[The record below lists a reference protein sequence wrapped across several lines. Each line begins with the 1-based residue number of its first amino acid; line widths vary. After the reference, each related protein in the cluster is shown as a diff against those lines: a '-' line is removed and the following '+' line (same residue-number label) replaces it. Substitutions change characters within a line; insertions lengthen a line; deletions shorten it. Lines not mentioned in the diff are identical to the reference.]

1 MRKKN
6 LNKLTKNLGRYLDQ
20 DQLEQVKKAYF
31 FAANAH
37 SGQFRVSGDPYV
49 THPLAVAEIL
59 GTLKMDQDCL
69 SAAML
74 HDVIEDS
81 GIPKT
86 FLKKEF
92 NKKDVES
99 FFKNV
104 TKQHEKINIL
114 VNNVGRSEPGDPE
127 VMDYDVWREQFSTNL
142 DTAFFAIKQ
151 IIPTMKK
158 NDGGSIVNISSV
170 AGMRYVGKPQVGYS
184 ASKAA
189 LMQMTKTTAIIHAE
203 NKIRL
208 NCVVPGLMH
217 TPLVKRLAN
226 KYADGKYDEFVKTRN
241 NQVPMKKMGSSFDVA
256 NAVLFLASDE
266 AKYITGTEIVVDG
279 GLTATTP

>member
-1 MRKKN
+1 MLELKHTIRKKKIMLSLDGKTAIVAGCGSEGEGWGN
-6 LNKLTKNLGRYLDQ
+6 GRAIATLLARQGAKVIGTDLNYKAAKNTQ
-20 DQLEQVKKAYF
+20 DFIIKENKKCEVYEV
-31 FAANAH
+31 NM
-37 SGQFRVSGDPYV
+37 S
-49 THPLAVAEIL
+49 
-59 GTLKMDQDCL
+59 
-69 SAAML
+69 
-74 HDVIEDS
+74 
-81 GIPKT
+81 
-86 FLKKEF
+86 

-104 TKQHEKINIL
+104 TKLNEKINIL

-151 IIPTMKK
+151 IIPIMKK
-158 NDGGSIVNISSV
+158 IGGGSIVNISSV

-217 TPLVKRLAN
+217 TPLVERLAN

-266 AKYITGTEIVVDG
+266 AKYITGTVIVVDG

>member
-1 MRKKN
+1 MLELKYRFRKKKIMLN
-6 LNKLTKNLGRYLDQ
+6 LDGKTAIVTGCGSEGEGWGNGRAIATLLARQGAKVIGTDLNYKAAKNTQDFILKENNKC
-20 DQLEQVKKAYF
+20 
-31 FAANAH
+31 
-37 SGQFRVSGDPYV
+37 
-49 THPLAVAEIL
+49 EIYEVN
-59 GTLKMDQDCL
+59 M
-69 SAAML
+69 S
-74 HDVIEDS
+74 
-81 GIPKT
+81 
-86 FLKKEF
+86 
-92 NKKDVES
+92 NKKDVDS
-99 FFKNV
+99 FFKNI

-127 VMDYDVWREQFSTNL
+127 VLDYDVWREQFSTNL

-151 IIPTMKK
+151 IIPIMKK
-158 NDGGSIVNISSV
+158 IGGGSIVNISSV

-217 TPLVKRLAN
+217 TPLVERLAN
-226 KYADGKYDEFVKTRN
+226 KYADGKYEEFVKTRN

>member
-1 MRKKN
+1 MLELKHKIRKKKIMLN
-6 LNKLTKNLGRYLDQ
+6 LDGKTAIVTGCGSEGEGWGNGRAIATLLARQGAKVIGTDLNYKAAKNTQDFILKENNKC
-20 DQLEQVKKAYF
+20 
-31 FAANAH
+31 
-37 SGQFRVSGDPYV
+37 
-49 THPLAVAEIL
+49 EIHEVN
-59 GTLKMDQDCL
+59 M
-69 SAAML
+69 S
-74 HDVIEDS
+74 
-81 GIPKT
+81 
-86 FLKKEF
+86 
-92 NKKDVES
+92 NKKDVDS

-158 NDGGSIVNISSV
+158 IGGGSIVNISSV
-170 AGMRYVGKPQVGYS
+170 AGIRYVGKPQVGYS

-217 TPLVKRLAN
+217 TPLVERLAN
-226 KYADGKYDEFVKTRN
+226 KYADGKYEEFVKTRN

-266 AKYITGTEIVVDG
+266 AEYITGTEIVVDG

>member
-1 MRKKN
+1 MLELKHTIRKKKIMLN
-6 LNKLTKNLGRYLDQ
+6 LDGKTAIVTGCGSEGEGWGNGRAIATLLARQGAKVIGTDLNYKAAKNTQDFILKENNKC
-20 DQLEQVKKAYF
+20 
-31 FAANAH
+31 
-37 SGQFRVSGDPYV
+37 
-49 THPLAVAEIL
+49 EIHEVN
-59 GTLKMDQDCL
+59 M
-69 SAAML
+69 S
-74 HDVIEDS
+74 
-81 GIPKT
+81 
-86 FLKKEF
+86 
-92 NKKDVES
+92 NKKDVDS

-158 NDGGSIVNISSV
+158 NGGGSIVNISSV

-217 TPLVKRLAN
+217 TPLVERLAN
-226 KYADGKYDEFVKTRN
+226 KYADGKYEEFVKTRN

-256 NAVLFLASDE
+256 HAVLFLASDE
-266 AKYITGTEIVVDG
+266 AKYITGTAIVVDG

>member
-1 MRKKN
+1 MLELKHKIRKKKIMLN
-6 LNKLTKNLGRYLDQ
+6 LDGKTAIVTGCGSEGEGWGNGRAIATLLARQGAKVIGTDLNYKAAKNTQDFILKENNKC
-20 DQLEQVKKAYF
+20 
-31 FAANAH
+31 
-37 SGQFRVSGDPYV
+37 
-49 THPLAVAEIL
+49 EIH
-59 GTLKMDQDCL
+59 KVNM
-69 SAAML
+69 S
-74 HDVIEDS
+74 
-81 GIPKT
+81 
-86 FLKKEF
+86 
-92 NKKDVES
+92 NKKDVDS

-151 IIPTMKK
+151 IIPIMKK
-158 NDGGSIVNISSV
+158 IGGGSIVNISSV

-217 TPLVKRLAN
+217 TPLVERLAN

>member
-1 MRKKN
+1 MLKFKLKIRKREIMLNLDGKTAIVTGCGSEGEGWGNGRAIATLLARQGAKVIGTDLNYKAAKN
-6 LNKLTKNLGRYLDQ
+6 TQDFILKENNKC
-20 DQLEQVKKAYF
+20 
-31 FAANAH
+31 
-37 SGQFRVSGDPYV
+37 
-49 THPLAVAEIL
+49 EIHEVN
-59 GTLKMDQDCL
+59 M
-69 SAAML
+69 S
-74 HDVIEDS
+74 
-81 GIPKT
+81 
-86 FLKKEF
+86 
-92 NKKDVES
+92 NKKDVDS

-127 VMDYDVWREQFSTNL
+127 VLDYDVWREQFSTNL

-151 IIPTMKK
+151 IIPIMKK
-158 NDGGSIVNISSV
+158 IGGGSIVNISSV

-217 TPLVKRLAN
+217 TPLVERLAN

-266 AKYITGTEIVVDG
+266 SKYITGTEIVVDG

>member
-1 MRKKN
+1 MLELKHKIRKKKIMLN
-6 LNKLTKNLGRYLDQ
+6 LDGKTAIVTGCGSEGEGWGNGRAIATLLARQGAKVIGTDLNYKAAKNTQDFILKENNKC
-20 DQLEQVKKAYF
+20 
-31 FAANAH
+31 
-37 SGQFRVSGDPYV
+37 
-49 THPLAVAEIL
+49 EIHEVN
-59 GTLKMDQDCL
+59 M
-69 SAAML
+69 S
-74 HDVIEDS
+74 
-81 GIPKT
+81 
-86 FLKKEF
+86 
-92 NKKDVES
+92 NKKDVDS

-104 TKQHEKINIL
+104 KNQHQKINIL

-151 IIPTMKK
+151 IIPIMKK
-158 NDGGSIVNISSV
+158 IGGGSIVNISSV

-217 TPLVKRLAN
+217 TPLVERLAN
-226 KYADGKYDEFVKTRN
+226 KYADGKYEEFVKTRN

>member
-1 MRKKN
+1 MLKLKSKIRKKKIMLN
-6 LNKLTKNLGRYLDQ
+6 LDGKTAIVTGCGSEGEGWGNGRAIATLLARQGAKVIGTDLNYKAAKNTQDFILKENNKC
-20 DQLEQVKKAYF
+20 
-31 FAANAH
+31 
-37 SGQFRVSGDPYV
+37 
-49 THPLAVAEIL
+49 EIHEVN
-59 GTLKMDQDCL
+59 M
-69 SAAML
+69 S
-74 HDVIEDS
+74 
-81 GIPKT
+81 
-86 FLKKEF
+86 
-92 NKKDVES
+92 NKKDVDS

-104 TKQHEKINIL
+104 TNQHEKINIL

-151 IIPTMKK
+151 VIPKMKK
-158 NDGGSIVNISSV
+158 IGGGSIVNISSV

-217 TPLVKRLAN
+217 TPLVERLAN
-226 KYADGKYDEFVKTRN
+226 KYADGKYEEFVKTRN

-266 AKYITGTEIVVDG
+266 AKYITGTQIVVDG

>member
-1 MRKKN
+1 MLELKRKLRKKKIMLN
-6 LNKLTKNLGRYLDQ
+6 LDGKTAIVTGCGSEGEGWGNGRAIATLLARQGAKVIGTDLNYKAAKNTQDFILKENNKC
-20 DQLEQVKKAYF
+20 
-31 FAANAH
+31 
-37 SGQFRVSGDPYV
+37 
-49 THPLAVAEIL
+49 EIHEVN
-59 GTLKMDQDCL
+59 M
-69 SAAML
+69 S
-74 HDVIEDS
+74 
-81 GIPKT
+81 
-86 FLKKEF
+86 
-92 NKKDVES
+92 NKKDVDS

-127 VMDYDVWREQFSTNL
+127 VLDYDVWREQFSTNL

-151 IIPTMKK
+151 IIPIMKK
-158 NDGGSIVNISSV
+158 IGGGSIVNISSV

-217 TPLVKRLAN
+217 TPLVERLAN

>member
-1 MRKKN
+1 MLDLKYKIRKKKIMLN
-6 LNKLTKNLGRYLDQ
+6 LDGKTAIVTGCGSEVEGWGNGRAIATLLARQGAKVIGTDLNYKAAKNTQDFILKENNKC
-20 DQLEQVKKAYF
+20 
-31 FAANAH
+31 
-37 SGQFRVSGDPYV
+37 
-49 THPLAVAEIL
+49 EIHEVN
-59 GTLKMDQDCL
+59 M
-69 SAAML
+69 S
-74 HDVIEDS
+74 
-81 GIPKT
+81 
-86 FLKKEF
+86 
-92 NKKDVES
+92 NKKDVDS

-127 VMDYDVWREQFSTNL
+127 VLDYDVWREQFSTNL

-151 IIPTMKK
+151 IIPIMKK
-158 NDGGSIVNISSV
+158 IGGGSIVNISSV

-217 TPLVKRLAN
+217 TPLVERLAN
-226 KYADGKYDEFVKTRN
+226 KYADGKYEEFVKTRN

>member
-1 MRKKN
+1 MLELKHKIRKKKIMLN
-6 LNKLTKNLGRYLDQ
+6 LDGKTAIVTGCGSEGEGWGNGRAIATLLARQGAKVIGTDLNYKAAKNTQDFILKENNKC
-20 DQLEQVKKAYF
+20 
-31 FAANAH
+31 
-37 SGQFRVSGDPYV
+37 
-49 THPLAVAEIL
+49 EIHEVN
-59 GTLKMDQDCL
+59 M
-69 SAAML
+69 S
-74 HDVIEDS
+74 
-81 GIPKT
+81 
-86 FLKKEF
+86 

-104 TKQHEKINIL
+104 TNQNEKINIL

-151 IIPTMKK
+151 IIPIMKK
-158 NDGGSIVNISSV
+158 IGGGSIVNISSV

-217 TPLVKRLAN
+217 TPLVERLAN

>member
-1 MRKKN
+1 MLELKHKIRKKKIMLN
-6 LNKLTKNLGRYLDQ
+6 LDGKTAIVTGCGSEGEGWGNGRAIATLLARQGAKVIGTDLNYKAAKNTQ
-20 DQLEQVKKAYF
+20 DFILKE
-31 FAANAH
+31 NNEC
-37 SGQFRVSGDPYV
+37 
-49 THPLAVAEIL
+49 EIYEVN
-59 GTLKMDQDCL
+59 MC
-69 SAAML
+69 
-74 HDVIEDS
+74 
-81 GIPKT
+81 
-86 FLKKEF
+86 
-92 NKKDVES
+92 NKKDVDS

-142 DTAFFAIKQ
+142 DTAFFAIKE
-151 IIPTMKK
+151 IIPIMKK
-158 NDGGSIVNISSV
+158 IGGGSIVNISSV

-217 TPLVKRLAN
+217 TPLVERLAN
-226 KYADGKYDEFVKTRN
+226 KYADGKYEEFVKTRN

>member
-1 MRKKN
+1 MLELKHKIRKKKIMLN
-6 LNKLTKNLGRYLDQ
+6 LDGKTAIVTGCGSEGEGWGNGRAIATLLARQGAKVIGTDLNYKAAKNTQDFILKENNKC
-20 DQLEQVKKAYF
+20 
-31 FAANAH
+31 
-37 SGQFRVSGDPYV
+37 
-49 THPLAVAEIL
+49 EIHEVN
-59 GTLKMDQDCL
+59 M
-69 SAAML
+69 S
-74 HDVIEDS
+74 
-81 GIPKT
+81 
-86 FLKKEF
+86 
-92 NKKDVES
+92 NKKDVDS

-158 NDGGSIVNISSV
+158 NGGGSIVNISSV

-217 TPLVKRLAN
+217 TPLVERLAN
-226 KYADGKYDEFVKTRN
+226 KYADGKYEEFVKTRN

-256 NAVLFLASDE
+256 HAVLFLASDE

>member
-1 MRKKN
+1 MLELKHKIRKKKIMLN
-6 LNKLTKNLGRYLDQ
+6 LDGKTAIVTGCGSEGEGWGNGRAIATLLARQGAKVIGTDLNYKAAKNTQDFILKENNKC
-20 DQLEQVKKAYF
+20 
-31 FAANAH
+31 
-37 SGQFRVSGDPYV
+37 
-49 THPLAVAEIL
+49 EIHEVN
-59 GTLKMDQDCL
+59 M
-69 SAAML
+69 S
-74 HDVIEDS
+74 
-81 GIPKT
+81 
-86 FLKKEF
+86 

-104 TKQHEKINIL
+104 TNQHQKINIL

-142 DTAFFAIKQ
+142 DTAFFSIKQ
-151 IIPTMKK
+151 VIPTMKK
-158 NDGGSIVNISSV
+158 IGGGSIVNISSV

-217 TPLVKRLAN
+217 TPLVERLAN

>member
-1 MRKKN
+1 MLELKHKIRKKKNMLN
-6 LNKLTKNLGRYLDQ
+6 LDGKTAIVTGCGSEGEGWGNGRAIATLLARQGAKVIGTDLNYKAAKNTQDFILKENNKC
-20 DQLEQVKKAYF
+20 
-31 FAANAH
+31 
-37 SGQFRVSGDPYV
+37 
-49 THPLAVAEIL
+49 EIHEVN
-59 GTLKMDQDCL
+59 M
-69 SAAML
+69 S
-74 HDVIEDS
+74 
-81 GIPKT
+81 
-86 FLKKEF
+86 

-151 IIPTMKK
+151 VIPTMKK
-158 NDGGSIVNISSV
+158 IGGGSIVNISSV

-217 TPLVKRLAN
+217 TPLVERLAN

>member
-1 MRKKN
+1 MLELKHKIRKKKIMLN
-6 LNKLTKNLGRYLDQ
+6 LDGKTAIVTGCGSEGEGWGNGRAIATLLARQGAKVIGTDLNYKAAKNTQDFILKENNKC
-20 DQLEQVKKAYF
+20 
-31 FAANAH
+31 
-37 SGQFRVSGDPYV
+37 
-49 THPLAVAEIL
+49 EIHEVN
-59 GTLKMDQDCL
+59 M
-69 SAAML
+69 S
-74 HDVIEDS
+74 
-81 GIPKT
+81 
-86 FLKKEF
+86 
-92 NKKDVES
+92 NKKDVDS

-158 NDGGSIVNISSV
+158 IGGGSIVNISSV

-217 TPLVKRLAN
+217 TPLVERLAN

>member
-1 MRKKN
+1 MLKFKHKIRKKKIMLN
-6 LNKLTKNLGRYLDQ
+6 LDGKTAIVTGCGSEGEGWGNGRAIATLLARQGAKVIGTDLNYKAAKNTQDFILKENNKC
-20 DQLEQVKKAYF
+20 
-31 FAANAH
+31 
-37 SGQFRVSGDPYV
+37 
-49 THPLAVAEIL
+49 EIHEVN
-59 GTLKMDQDCL
+59 M
-69 SAAML
+69 S
-74 HDVIEDS
+74 
-81 GIPKT
+81 
-86 FLKKEF
+86 

-151 IIPTMKK
+151 VIPTMKK
-158 NDGGSIVNISSV
+158 IGGGSIVNISSV

-217 TPLVKRLAN
+217 TPLVERLAN
-226 KYADGKYDEFVKTRN
+226 KYADGKYEEFVKTRN

>member
-1 MRKKN
+1 MLELKHTIRKKKIMLN
-6 LNKLTKNLGRYLDQ
+6 LDGKTAIVTGCGSEGEGWGNGRAIATLLARQGAKVIGTDLNYKAAKNTQDFILKENNKC
-20 DQLEQVKKAYF
+20 
-31 FAANAH
+31 
-37 SGQFRVSGDPYV
+37 
-49 THPLAVAEIL
+49 EIHEVN
-59 GTLKMDQDCL
+59 M
-69 SAAML
+69 S
-74 HDVIEDS
+74 
-81 GIPKT
+81 
-86 FLKKEF
+86 
-92 NKKDVES
+92 NKKDVDS

-151 IIPTMKK
+151 IIPIMKK
-158 NDGGSIVNISSV
+158 IGGGSIVNISSV

-217 TPLVKRLAN
+217 TPLVERLAN

>member
-1 MRKKN
+1 MLESKHKIRKKKIMLN
-6 LNKLTKNLGRYLDQ
+6 LDGKTAIVTGCGSEGEGWGNGRAIATLLARQGAKVIGTDLNYKAAKNTQDFILKENNKC
-20 DQLEQVKKAYF
+20 
-31 FAANAH
+31 
-37 SGQFRVSGDPYV
+37 
-49 THPLAVAEIL
+49 EIHEVN
-59 GTLKMDQDCL
+59 M
-69 SAAML
+69 S
-74 HDVIEDS
+74 
-81 GIPKT
+81 
-86 FLKKEF
+86 
-92 NKKDVES
+92 NKKDVDS

-127 VMDYDVWREQFSTNL
+127 VLDYDVWREQFSTNL

-151 IIPTMKK
+151 IIPIMKK
-158 NDGGSIVNISSV
+158 IGGGSIVNISSV

-217 TPLVKRLAN
+217 TPLVERLAN

-256 NAVLFLASDE
+256 NAALFLVSDE

>member
-1 MRKKN
+1 MLEFKHKIRKKKIVLN
-6 LNKLTKNLGRYLDQ
+6 LDGKIAIVTGCGSEGEGWGNGRAIATLLARQGAKVIGTDLNY
-20 DQLEQVKKAYF
+20 K
-31 FAANAH
+31 AANNT
-37 SGQFRVSGDPYV
+37 QDFI
-49 THPLAVAEIL
+49 LKENNKCEIHEVN
-59 GTLKMDQDCL
+59 M
-69 SAAML
+69 S
-74 HDVIEDS
+74 
-81 GIPKT
+81 
-86 FLKKEF
+86 

-158 NDGGSIVNISSV
+158 IGGGSIVNISSV

-217 TPLVKRLAN
+217 TPLVERLAN
-226 KYADGKYDEFVKTRN
+226 KYADGKYEEFVKTRN

-256 NAVLFLASDE
+256 NAVLFLVSDE

>member
-1 MRKKN
+1 MLELKQKIRKKKIMLN
-6 LNKLTKNLGRYLDQ
+6 LDGKTAIVPGCGSEGAGWGNGRAIATLLARQGAKVIGTDLNYKAAKNTQDFILKENNKC
-20 DQLEQVKKAYF
+20 
-31 FAANAH
+31 
-37 SGQFRVSGDPYV
+37 
-49 THPLAVAEIL
+49 EIHEVN
-59 GTLKMDQDCL
+59 M
-69 SAAML
+69 S
-74 HDVIEDS
+74 
-81 GIPKT
+81 
-86 FLKKEF
+86 
-92 NKKDVES
+92 NKKDVDS

-104 TKQHEKINIL
+104 TKQHQKINIL

-151 IIPTMKK
+151 IIPIMKK
-158 NDGGSIVNISSV
+158 IGGGSIVNISSV

-217 TPLVKRLAN
+217 TPLVERLAN
-226 KYADGKYDEFVKTRN
+226 KYADGKYEEFVKTRN

>member
-1 MRKKN
+1 MLELKQKIRKKKIMLN
-6 LNKLTKNLGRYLDQ
+6 LDGKTAIVTGCGSEGEGWGNGRAIATLLARQGAKVIGTDLNYKAAKNTQDFILKENNKC
-20 DQLEQVKKAYF
+20 
-31 FAANAH
+31 
-37 SGQFRVSGDPYV
+37 
-49 THPLAVAEIL
+49 EIHEVN
-59 GTLKMDQDCL
+59 M
-69 SAAML
+69 S
-74 HDVIEDS
+74 
-81 GIPKT
+81 
-86 FLKKEF
+86 
-92 NKKDVES
+92 NKKDVDS

-104 TKQHEKINIL
+104 TKQNEKINIL

-127 VMDYDVWREQFSTNL
+127 VLDYDVWREQFSTNL

-151 IIPTMKK
+151 VIPTMKK
-158 NDGGSIVNISSV
+158 IGGGSIVNISSV

-217 TPLVKRLAN
+217 TPLVERLAN

>member
-1 MRKKN
+1 MLN
-6 LNKLTKNLGRYLDQ
+6 LDGKT
-20 DQLEQVKKAYF
+20 AI
-31 FAANAH
+31 
-37 SGQFRVSGDPYV
+37 VSGCGSEGEGWGNGRAIA
-49 THPLAVAEIL
+49 TLLARQGAKVIGTDLNYKAAKNTQDFILKENNKCEIHEVN
-59 GTLKMDQDCL
+59 M
-69 SAAML
+69 S
-74 HDVIEDS
+74 
-81 GIPKT
+81 
-86 FLKKEF
+86 
-92 NKKDVES
+92 NKKDVDF

-104 TKQHEKINIL
+104 TKQHKKINIL

-158 NDGGSIVNISSV
+158 NGGGSIVNISSV

-217 TPLVKRLAN
+217 TPLVERLAK
-226 KYADGKYDEFVKTRN
+226 KYADGDYNGFVNHRN
-241 NQVPMKKMGSSFDVA
+241 NQVPIGKMGESWDVA
-256 NAVLFLASDE
+256 YAVLFLCSDE

-279 GLTATTP
+279 GLTASTP

>member
-1 MRKKN
+1 MLELKYKIRKKKIMLN
-6 LNKLTKNLGRYLDQ
+6 LDGKTAIVTGCGSEGEGWGNGRAIATLLARQGAKVIGTDLNYKAAKNTQDFILKENNKC
-20 DQLEQVKKAYF
+20 
-31 FAANAH
+31 
-37 SGQFRVSGDPYV
+37 
-49 THPLAVAEIL
+49 EIHEVN
-59 GTLKMDQDCL
+59 M
-69 SAAML
+69 S
-74 HDVIEDS
+74 
-81 GIPKT
+81 
-86 FLKKEF
+86 
-92 NKKDVES
+92 NKKDVDS

-127 VMDYDVWREQFSTNL
+127 VLDYDVWREQFSTNL

-158 NDGGSIVNISSV
+158 KGGGSIVNISSV

-189 LMQMTKTTAIIHAE
+189 LIQMTKTTAIIHAE

-217 TPLVKRLAN
+217 TPLVERLAN
-226 KYADGKYDEFVKTRN
+226 KYADGKYEEFVKTRN

>member
-1 MRKKN
+1 MLELKHKIRKKKIMLN
-6 LNKLTKNLGRYLDQ
+6 LDGKTAIVTGCGSEGEGWGNGRAIATLLARQGAKVIGTDLNYKAAKNTQDFILKENNKC
-20 DQLEQVKKAYF
+20 
-31 FAANAH
+31 
-37 SGQFRVSGDPYV
+37 
-49 THPLAVAEIL
+49 EIHEVN
-59 GTLKMDQDCL
+59 M
-69 SAAML
+69 S
-74 HDVIEDS
+74 
-81 GIPKT
+81 
-86 FLKKEF
+86 

-158 NDGGSIVNISSV
+158 NGGGSIVNISSV

-217 TPLVKRLAN
+217 TPLVERLAN
-226 KYADGKYDEFVKTRN
+226 KYADGKYEEFVKTRN

-266 AKYITGTEIVVDG
+266 SKYITGTEIVVDG

>member
-1 MRKKN
+1 MLELKHKIRKKKIMLN
-6 LNKLTKNLGRYLDQ
+6 LDGKTAIVTGCGSEGEGWGNGRAIATLLARQGAKVIGTDLNYKAAKNTQDFILKENNKC
-20 DQLEQVKKAYF
+20 
-31 FAANAH
+31 
-37 SGQFRVSGDPYV
+37 
-49 THPLAVAEIL
+49 EIHEVN
-59 GTLKMDQDCL
+59 M
-69 SAAML
+69 S
-74 HDVIEDS
+74 
-81 GIPKT
+81 
-86 FLKKEF
+86 

-104 TKQHEKINIL
+104 TKQNEKINIL

-158 NDGGSIVNISSV
+158 IGGGSIVNISSV

-217 TPLVKRLAN
+217 TPLVERLAN
-226 KYADGKYDEFVKTRN
+226 KYADGKYEEFVKTRN

>member
-1 MRKKN
+1 MLELKHTIRKKKIMLN
-6 LNKLTKNLGRYLDQ
+6 LDGKTAIVTGCGSEGEGWGNGRAIATLLARQGAKVIGTDLNYKAAKNTQDFILKENNKC
-20 DQLEQVKKAYF
+20 
-31 FAANAH
+31 
-37 SGQFRVSGDPYV
+37 
-49 THPLAVAEIL
+49 EIHEVN
-59 GTLKMDQDCL
+59 M
-69 SAAML
+69 S
-74 HDVIEDS
+74 
-81 GIPKT
+81 
-86 FLKKEF
+86 
-92 NKKDVES
+92 NKKDVDS

-151 IIPTMKK
+151 IIPIMKK
-158 NDGGSIVNISSV
+158 IGGGSIVNISSV

-217 TPLVKRLAN
+217 TPLVERLAN

-241 NQVPMKKMGSSFDVA
+241 HQVPMKKMGSSFDVA

>member
-1 MRKKN
+1 MLELKHKIRKKKIMLN
-6 LNKLTKNLGRYLDQ
+6 LDGKTAIVTGCGSEGEGWGNGRAIATLLARQGAKVIGTDLNYKAAKNTQDFILKENNKC
-20 DQLEQVKKAYF
+20 
-31 FAANAH
+31 
-37 SGQFRVSGDPYV
+37 
-49 THPLAVAEIL
+49 EIHEVN
-59 GTLKMDQDCL
+59 M
-69 SAAML
+69 S
-74 HDVIEDS
+74 
-81 GIPKT
+81 
-86 FLKKEF
+86 

-151 IIPTMKK
+151 IIPIMKK
-158 NDGGSIVNISSV
+158 IGGGSIVNISSV

-217 TPLVKRLAN
+217 TPLVERLAN
-226 KYADGKYDEFVKTRN
+226 KYADGKYEEFVKTRN

>member
-1 MRKKN
+1 MLELKHKIRKKKIMLN
-6 LNKLTKNLGRYLDQ
+6 LDGKTAIVTGCGSEGEGWGNGRAIATLLARQGAKVIGTDLNFEAAKNTQDFILKENNKC
-20 DQLEQVKKAYF
+20 
-31 FAANAH
+31 
-37 SGQFRVSGDPYV
+37 
-49 THPLAVAEIL
+49 EIHEVN
-59 GTLKMDQDCL
+59 M
-69 SAAML
+69 S
-74 HDVIEDS
+74 
-81 GIPKT
+81 
-86 FLKKEF
+86 
-92 NKKDVES
+92 NKKDVDS

-127 VMDYDVWREQFSTNL
+127 VLDYDVWREQFSTNL

-151 IIPTMKK
+151 IIPIMKK
-158 NDGGSIVNISSV
+158 IGGGSIVNISSV

-217 TPLVKRLAN
+217 TPLVERLAN
-226 KYADGKYDEFVKTRN
+226 KYADGKYEEFVKTRN

-256 NAVLFLASDE
+256 HAVLFLASDE

>member
-1 MRKKN
+1 MLELKYKIRKKKIMLN
-6 LNKLTKNLGRYLDQ
+6 LNGKTAIVTGCGSEGEGWGNGRAIATLLARQGAKVIGTDLNYKAAKNTQ
-20 DQLEQVKKAYF
+20 DFILKDNNKC
-31 FAANAH
+31 
-37 SGQFRVSGDPYV
+37 
-49 THPLAVAEIL
+49 EIHEVNMS
-59 GTLKMDQDCL
+59 K
-69 SAAML
+69 
-74 HDVIEDS
+74 
-81 GIPKT
+81 
-86 FLKKEF
+86 
-92 NKKDVES
+92 KKDVES

-151 IIPTMKK
+151 IIPIMKK
-158 NDGGSIVNISSV
+158 IGGGSIVNISSV

-217 TPLVKRLAN
+217 TPLVERLAN

-241 NQVPMKKMGSSFDVA
+241 NQVPVKKMGSSFDVA